1 KLRLGCAAITP
12 LGGWVCR
19 GRSTFGHDICFDAM
33 MLWFGFALMTATA
46 IFAVVWPL
54 MRRGGKRR
62 SGSDLAVYRD
72 QLDEIQR
79 DRAAGLIGEVE
90 AEAARVEV
98 SRRLIGA
105 ADAQAATR
113 GPLSAARA
121 AWHRRVVA
129 IIALVVLPIG
139 AGAFYL
145 D

>member
-1 KLRLGCAAITP
+1 MTLLF
-12 LGGWVCR
+12 L
-19 GRSTFGHDICFDAM
+19 
-33 MLWFGFALMTATA
+33 FALMTAVA
-46 IFAVVWPL
+46 IFAVLWPL
-54 MRRGGKRR
+54 ADRNRKGR

-79 DRAAGLIGEVE
+79 DRAAGLIGEAE

-105 ADAQAATR
+105 ADAQAASS
-113 GPLSAARA
+113 GPLPAGTAI
-121 AWHRRVVA
+121 WHRRLVA

-145 D
+145 DVGSPELPCQPLSSH